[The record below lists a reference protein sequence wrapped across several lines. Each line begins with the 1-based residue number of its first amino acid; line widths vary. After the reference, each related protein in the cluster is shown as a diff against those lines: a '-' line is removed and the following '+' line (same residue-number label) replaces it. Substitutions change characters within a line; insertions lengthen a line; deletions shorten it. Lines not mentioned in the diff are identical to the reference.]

1 LAAWCNLDGSANV
14 RELGVTCWIPSGL
27 QHRDRPIQRSLIG
40 GAIAFTAFG
49 FLFGPA
55 GLGLLQ
61 LAVQSEGL
69 RLLVELALALVLF
82 TDAANVE
89 VRVVEG
95 VRQRGVTSKR
105 L

>member
-1 LAAWCNLDGSANV
+1 MYGNLASLAGFLLVYSIVAG
-14 RELGVTCWIPSGL
+14 RM
-27 QHRDRPIQRSLIG
+27 QRSLVG

-61 LAVQSEGL
+61 LAVESEGL
-69 RLLVELALALVLF
+69 HLLVELALALVLF

-89 VRVVEG
+89 VWVVEG
-95 VRQRGVTSKR
+95 VRQRGVTSKTW
-105 L
+105 